1 VGGGIEGTDADVASA
16 VMRGSRG
23 DIGEP
28 CSPSPILSAAVI
40 KPHTSSGT
48 SDDVQDGANGGIAL
62 QVSDRVGVG
71 SHVPALDGIRGLA
84 ILIVMVFH
92 MNMIAGVHKVDAAA
106 KFISSAG
113 WTGVDLFFVLSG
125 FLITGIL
132 LDTKHGE
139 GYFRLFYARRALRIF
154 PLYYAVVALSLIV
167 LPAVAA
173 HLPPVAQAKLDR
185 FGTIGGDGWMYWAYL
200 SNFAIAS
207 AEKFRHGILDIS
219 WSLAIEEQF
228 YLVWPAVVYF
238 LSRRRLIDVCIG
250 AVFFAIGFRCW
261 LVWNGAHP
269 IAVHLL
275 TPSRIDALAVGA
287 FIAAVSRGPGGFEL
301 LCRYGRVVGVVAF
314 AAVTAAFAYRF
325 VTNTGRPGEEG
336 FASAN
341 LPEIQTVGLTLI
353 AVAFGG
359 LLVHVLALTRS
370 PEPTK
375 HRLVRFFESPL
386 LRSFGKYS
394 YAMYLFHLPV
404 RALIR
409 DTVFGKD
416 LKWIANSQIGMQIA
430 FTSIS
435 IAATF
440 ALAWMSWNLFE
451 KRCLALKKYVEYKR
465 G

>member
-1 VGGGIEGTDADVASA
+1 
-16 VMRGSRG
+16 M
-23 DIGEP
+23 
-28 CSPSPILSAAVI
+28 
-40 KPHTSSGT
+40 
-48 SDDVQDGANGGIAL
+48 
-62 QVSDRVGVG
+62 
-71 SHVPALDGIRGLA
+71 PALDGIRGLA
-84 ILIVMVFH
+84 ILLVMVFH
-92 MNMIAGVHKVDAAA
+92 MNMIAGVHTVDATA
-106 KFISSAG
+106 KFVSSAG

-154 PLYYAVVALSLIV
+154 PLYYAVVAFSLIV
-167 LPAVAA
+167 LPALAS
-173 HLPPVAQAKLDR
+173 HLPATAKAKLDR
-185 FGTIGGDGWMYWAYL
+185 FGTIGGDEWMYWTYL

-238 LSRRRLIDVCIG
+238 LSRERLIYACIG

-261 LVWNGAHP
+261 LVWSGAHP

-275 TPSRIDALAVGA
+275 TPCRLDALAVGA
-287 FIAAVSRGPGGFEL
+287 FIAAVARGPGGFEV
-301 LCRYGRVVGVVAF
+301 LCRYGRAVGLAAF
-314 AAVTAAFAYRF
+314 AIVTAAFGYRF
-325 VTNTGRPGEEG
+325 ISNTGRPGEEG

-353 AVAFGG
+353 AIAFGG
-359 LLVHVLALTRS
+359 LLVHVLAQVRS
-370 PEPTK
+370 AEPHK
-375 HRLVRFFESPL
+375 PWLVRLFESSL
-386 LRSFGKYS
+386 LRAFGKYS
-394 YAMYLFHLPV
+394 YAMYLFHLPI
-404 RALIR
+404 RAVIR

-416 LKWIANSQIGMQIA
+416 LKWIANSQIGMQIV
-430 FTSIS
+430 FTGVS

-440 ALAWMSWNLFE
+440 GLAWLSWNLFE
-451 KRCLALKKYVEYKR
+451 KRFLALKKYVEYKR